1 MHQAGESLRHDDS
14 KGAAAAERDAA
25 DRLAKLR
32 DSMQDRSMGGSRQR
46 HDPVRIPGADESS
59 APRAWRQ
66 ELLDAMKEK
75 APERFR
81 DEVRRYYE
89 ELVR

>member
-1 MHQAGESLRHDDS
+1 MKEREMGPSQGRH
-14 KGAAAAERDAA
+14 K
-25 DRLAKLR
+25 
-32 DSMQDRSMGGSRQR
+32 
-46 HDPVRIPGADESS
+46 DPVRIPGADESS

>member
-1 MHQAGESLRHDDS
+1 MRRDDS
-14 KGAAAAERDAA
+14 KGAASRGARRGRPAGQAARFDAGA
-25 DRLAKLR
+25 PDGRR
-32 DSMQDRSMGGSRQR
+32 PQR
-46 HDPVRIPGADESS
+46 RDPVRIPGADEST

-89 ELVR
+89 ELVK

>member
-1 MHQAGESLRHDDS
+1 
-14 KGAAAAERDAA
+14 
-25 DRLAKLR
+25 
-32 DSMQDRSMGGSRQR
+32 MQDRSMGGGRQR